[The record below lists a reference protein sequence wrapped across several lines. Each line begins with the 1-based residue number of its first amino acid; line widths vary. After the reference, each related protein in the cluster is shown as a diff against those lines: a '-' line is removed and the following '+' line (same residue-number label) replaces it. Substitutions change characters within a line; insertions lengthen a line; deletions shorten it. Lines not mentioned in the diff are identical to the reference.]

1 MRRIRFLTAGES
13 HGRALVAVVD
23 GFPAGLKIDPDFID
37 GELRRRQ
44 SGFGRGGRMA
54 IEQDKSTILS
64 GVRDGLTIG
73 SPISLY
79 IENRD
84 WRQEG
89 SACVS
94 DPASAA
100 PMTTPRPGHA
110 DLPGAVKYA
119 LGDMRNVAERAS
131 ARETAARCA
140 AGAVAKT
147 FLSQFGMT
155 IGSHVVRIGPVE
167 ASRDL
172 LFARETVL
180 DEERWKDIFQSAEG
194 SPVRCADPEAASK
207 MMEEIASARH
217 RGDTLGGVF
226 EVVAVGVP
234 VGLGSYIHWD
244 RRLDGLLAWAI
255 MSINGVKGVEIGA
268 AFDCAERPGSAAHD
282 EIYPAQIAASGE
294 PDNPVK
300 GNMAVDGG
308 PDRYRS
314 WLPWARKTNR
324 AGGLEGGVTNGC
336 PVVVRAAMKPIS
348 TLMQPLNTVDVT
360 TGRVAKARP
369 VRSDVCAVPSAG
381 VVAEAMMAL
390 VLADAFLEKFGGD
403 AMEEIRRNYRAYLR
417 WLADWKG
424 GVPA

>member
-1 MRRIRFLTAGES
+1 MVTVIE
-13 HGRALVAVVD
+13 

-44 SGFGRGGRMA
+44 SGFGRGGRME
-54 IEQDKSTILS
+54 IEQDKSTIVS

-73 SPISLY
+73 SPIALY

-89 SACVS
+89 STYVS
-94 DPASAA
+94 DPASAT

-110 DLPGAVKYA
+110 DLAGAVKYA

-140 AGAVAKT
+140 AGAVAKI
-147 FLSQFGMT
+147 FLSQFGIT
-155 IGSHVVRIGPVE
+155 IGSHVVRIGPIE
-167 ASRDL
+167 AGRDL
-172 LFARETVL
+172 LYARETVL
-180 DEERWKDIFQSAEG
+180 DEEGWKEIFRSAER
-194 SPVRCADPEAASK
+194 SPVRCADPEAADK

-255 MSINGVKGVEIGA
+255 MSVNGVKGVEIGA
-268 AFDCAERPGSAAHD
+268 AFDCAVRPGSAAHD
-282 EIYPAQIAASGE
+282 EIYPARPATPGE
-294 PDNPVK
+294 PDNPA
-300 GNMAVDGG
+300 GERTGFDGK
-308 PDRYRS
+308 PDDEQRS
-314 WLPWARKTNR
+314 RLPWARKTNR

-360 TGRVAKARP
+360 TGRPAKARP

-390 VLADAFLEKFGGD
+390 VLADAFLEKFGAD

-424 GVPA
+424 GVRA